1 MKLFRLLAI
10 PASAVILGALALALA
25 VPAHADTITW
35 TNWSSATGSSAT
47 GTMGGVGVTYSGQIV
62 SVVANYPSWGPS
74 TTFSGGTIDNAPPQS
89 GGIIHMTGGSALPES
104 IAFSSPVVDP
114 VIAIWSLGQAP
125 EPASFNFTTSN
136 FSIQACGPATEY
148 AGQCITQVG
157 NVVWGAEGNGVIQFT
172 GTFSEID
179 FTTPNFEDWY
189 GFTVGAPSGVPPV
202 PEPGTLSLLG
212 LGLAALPLLRSK
224 FARRRG

>member
-89 GGIIHMTGGSALPES
+89 GGIIQMTGGSDLAES
-104 IAFSSPVVDP
+104 IVFSVPVVDP
-114 VIAIWSLGQAP
+114 VMAFWSLGQTP
-125 EPASFNFTTSN
+125 EPASFNFTTSS
-136 FSIQACGPATEY
+136 FSIQACGPANEY

-212 LGLAALPLLRSK
+212 LGLSMLPLLRSK